1 MQGIYHGSCL
11 FLLAAPHVNKLTPR
25 VPTLMINGDMTNCA
39 GVSDKWVKWL
49 NAFAMLD
56 LVPTGLEK
64 VHP

>member
-39 GVSDKWVKWL
+39 GVSDK
-49 NAFAMLD
+49 
-56 LVPTGLEK
+56 
-64 VHP
+64 